1 MFDLGGGGSGNE
13 LVDVAGVVESKR
25 VLARAE
31 YRQIRA
37 IGAFHAARVAAE
49 TSVSVLMPG
58 ESAANEAALAL
69 GMSENRVWFA
79 ITLCEDLE
87 TRLPLTDEAFAS
99 GELDMAQVRTIHNL
113 LQNLSDEKARIV
125 EAALFARG
133 PIDRLP
139 PRRIGERL
147 RRLVARYDRDG
158 FAERSARA
166 KEERYISVKQC
177 DDGMAFLSGELPS
190 LDAATIWNRLKEM
203 AIGDVCAGDERSMPQ
218 RHADALVALA
228 DGSGRLTC
236 GCGREDCATAVP
248 AAGKRGPLVQ
258 IVVSDGSIG
267 FGSFSGGSFGAGA
280 GTGAR
285 AGAGAGAASAP
296 GGGSAAIPTV
306 GFLPGVGP
314 LDPETVRAAITHSA
328 TQRIH
333 VSAVD
338 PIEPAPD
345 IAALRYRIPR
355 ALADRIRARD
365 GVCRFPHCPVP
376 ATSCDIDHT
385 VPFDHANPSEGGR
398 TEDANLACLCRRHHR
413 WKTQGHMTLQQLGD
427 GLLRW
432 TMPDGQVYD
441 TEPDPPAFWAAGA

>member
-1 MFDLGGGGSGNE
+1 MFDSGGGGSGNG
-13 LVDVAGVVESKR
+13 LVAVAGLVESKR
-25 VLARAE
+25 ALACAE

-49 TSVSVLMPG
+49 ASGSVGIPG
-58 ESAANEAALAL
+58 ESAANEVSLAL
-69 GMSENRVWFA
+69 GMSEGRVWFA

-87 TRLPLTDEAFAS
+87 NRLPLTNTAFS
-99 GELDMAQVRTIHNL
+99 VGELDLAQVRTIHNL

-133 PIDRLP
+133 PIDGLP
-139 PRRIGERL
+139 PRRLGDRL

-166 KEERYISVKQC
+166 KEQRYISVKQC

-236 GCGREDCATAVP
+236 GCGRNDCATAIP

-267 FGSFSGGSFGAGA
+267 GAFGSGSFGAGF
-280 GTGAR
+280 GAS
-285 AGAGAGAASAP
+285 AGAGAGAGASAP
-296 GGGSAAIPTV
+296 GGSSAAIPSV

-314 LDPETVRAAITHSA
+314 LDPETVREAIAHSA

-338 PIEPAPD
+338 PVEPAPG

-376 ATSCDIDHT
+376 APSCDIDHT
-385 VPFDHANPSEGGR
+385 VPFDHENPDQGGR
-398 TEDANLACLCRRHHR
+398 TEEANLACLCRRHHR
-413 WKTQGHMTLQQLGD
+413 GK
-427 GLLRW
+427 RR
-432 TMPDGQVYD
+432 
-441 TEPDPPAFWAAGA
+441 AA

>member
-1 MFDLGGGGSGNE
+1 M
-13 LVDVAGVVESKR
+13 
-25 VLARAE
+25 
-31 YRQIRA
+31 
-37 IGAFHAARVAAE
+37 
-49 TSVSVLMPG
+49 
-58 ESAANEAALAL
+58 
-69 GMSENRVWFA
+69 WFA

-87 TRLPLTDEAFAS
+87 NRLPLTDAAFS
-99 GELDMAQVRTIHNL
+99 VGELDLAQVRTIHNL
-113 LQNLSDEKARIV
+113 LQNLSDQKARIV
-125 EAALFARG
+125 EATLFARG

-139 PRRIGERL
+139 PARLSGRL

-166 KEERYISVKQC
+166 KEQRYISVKQC
-177 DDGMAFLSGELPS
+177 DDGMGFLSGELPS

-203 AIGDVCAGDERSMPQ
+203 AIGDGCAGDERSMPQ

-236 GCGREDCATAVP
+236 GCGRDDCATAVP
-248 AAGKRGPLVQ
+248 AAGKRGPLAQ

-267 FGSFSGGSFGAGA
+267 FGSFRGGSVGGGSFGGGA
-280 GTGAR
+280 TGTDAEGV
-285 AGAGAGAASAP
+285 P
-296 GGGSAAIPTV
+296 GGGSAAIPSI

-314 LDPETVRAAITHSA
+314 LDPETVRAAIAHSA

-338 PIEPAPD
+338 PVESAPD

-376 ATSCDIDHT
+376 ASSCDIDHT
-385 VPFDHANPSEGGR
+385 VPFDHENPEQGGR
-398 TEDANLACLCRRHHR
+398 TEEANLACLCRRHHR
-413 WKTQGHMTLQQLGD
+413 
-427 GLLRW
+427 
-432 TMPDGQVYD
+432 
-441 TEPDPPAFWAAGA
+441 

>member
-1 MFDLGGGGSGNE
+1 MFDSGGGGSGNE
-13 LVDVAGVVESKR
+13 LVEASGLVESKR

-37 IGAFHAARVAAE
+37 IGGFHAARVAAE
-49 TSVSVLMPG
+49 ESEFGLVPG
-58 ESAANEAALAL
+58 ESAANEVALAL
-69 GMSENRVWFA
+69 GMSEGRVWFA
-79 ITLCEDLE
+79 ITLCRELDA
-87 TRLPLTDEAFAS
+87 RLLLTDGAFS
-99 GELDMAQVRTIHNL
+99 VGELDLAQVRTIHNL

-133 PIDRLP
+133 PIDRLSP
-139 PRRIGERL
+139 ARLSGRL
-147 RRLVARYDRDG
+147 RRLVARYDRAG
-158 FAERSARA
+158 FAERAARA
-166 KEERYISVKQC
+166 KQERYISVMQC

-236 GCGREDCATAVP
+236 GCGRDDCATAVP

-267 FGSFSGGSFGAGA
+267 GGSFGAGA
-280 GTGAR
+280 A
-285 AGAGAGAASAP
+285 
-296 GGGSAAIPTV
+296 GSAGIVGV

-314 LDPETVRAAITHSA
+314 LDPETVREAIAYSA

-338 PIEPAPD
+338 PVEPAPD

-385 VPFDHANPSEGGR
+385 IPFDHANSSEGGR
-398 TEDANLACLCRRHHR
+398 TEEANLACLCRRHHR
-413 WKTQGHMTLQQLGD
+413 WKTQGRMAVQQLGD

-441 TEPDPPAFWAAGA
+441 TEPDSPAFWAAGA

>member
-1 MFDLGGGGSGNE
+1 MFDSGGGGSGNE
-13 LVDVAGVVESKR
+13 LVEVSGLVESKR
-25 VLARAE
+25 MLACAE

-37 IGAFHAARVAAE
+37 IGGFHAARVAAE
-49 TSVSVLMPG
+49 ANGPVGIPG
-58 ESAANEAALAL
+58 ESAANEVALAL
-69 GMSENRVWFA
+69 GMSEGRVWFA
-79 ITLCEDLE
+79 ITLCEDLD
-87 TRLPLTDEAFAS
+87 TRLRLTNTAFS
-99 GELDMAQVRTIHNL
+99 VGELDLAQVRTIHNL

-139 PRRIGERL
+139 PARLSGRL

-166 KEERYISVKQC
+166 KGERYISVKQC

-190 LDAATIWNRLKEM
+190 LDAAMIWNRLKEM

-236 GCGREDCATAVP
+236 GCGRNDCATAIP

-258 IVVSDGSIG
+258 IVVSDGSV
-267 FGSFSGGSFGAGA
+267 SAGGMTA
-280 GTGAR
+280 
-285 AGAGAGAASAP
+285 
-296 GGGSAAIPTV
+296 

-314 LDPETVRAAITHSA
+314 LDPETVREAVAHSA

-338 PIEPAPD
+338 PVEAAPD
-345 IAALRYRIPR
+345 IAGLRYRIPR

-365 GVCRFPHCPVP
+365 GVCRFPQCAVP
-376 ATSCDIDHT
+376 AASCDIDHT
-385 VPFDHANPSEGGR
+385 TPFDHEHPDQGGR
-398 TEDANLACLCRRHHR
+398 TEEANLACLCRRHHR
-413 WKTQGHMTLQQLGD
+413 WKTQGRMAVQQLGD

-432 TMPDGQVYD
+432 TMPDGTVYD
-441 TEPDPPAFWAAGA
+441 TEPDSPTFWAAGA

>member
-1 MFDLGGGGSGNE
+1 MFDSGGGGSGNG
-13 LVDVAGVVESKR
+13 LVDVAGLVESKR
-25 VLARAE
+25 VLACAE
-31 YRQIRA
+31 YRHIRA
-37 IGAFHAARVAAE
+37 IGGFHAARVAAE
-49 TSVSVLMPG
+49 ANGPVGTPG
-58 ESAANEAALAL
+58 ESAANEMSLAL
-69 GMSENRVWFA
+69 GMSEGRVWFA
-79 ITLCEDLE
+79 ITLCEDLD
-87 TRLPLTDEAFAS
+87 TRLPLTNTAFS
-99 GELDMAQVRTIHNL
+99 VGELDLAQVRTIHNL

-139 PRRIGERL
+139 PARLSGRL

-203 AIGDVCAGDERSMPQ
+203 AIGDVCAGDERTMSQ

-236 GCGREDCATAVP
+236 GCGRDGCATAVP

-280 GTGAR
+280 GAE
-285 AGAGAGAASAP
+285 SAP
-296 GGGSAAIPTV
+296 GGDSAAIPSV

-314 LDPETVRAAITHSA
+314 LDPETVRAAIAHSA

-338 PIEPAPD
+338 PVEPAPD

-355 ALADRIRARD
+355 SLADRIRSRD
-365 GVCRFPHCPVP
+365 GVCRFPHCAVP
-376 ATSCDIDHT
+376 ASSCDIDHT
-385 VPFDHANPSEGGR
+385 IPFDHEHPDQGGR
-398 TEDANLACLCRRHHR
+398 TEEANLACLCRRHHR
-413 WKTQGHMTLQQLGD
+413 WKTQGRMTVRQLGD

-441 TEPDPPAFWAAGA
+441 TEPDSPAFWAAGA

>member
-1 MFDLGGGGSGNE
+1 MFDSGGGGSGNE
-13 LVDVAGVVESKR
+13 LVDVAGLVESKR
-25 VLARAE
+25 VLACAE
-31 YRQIRA
+31 YRQIQA
-37 IGAFHAARVAAE
+37 IGGFHAARVAAE
-49 TSVSVLMPG
+49 ASGSVGIPG
-58 ESAANEAALAL
+58 ESAANEVSLAL
-69 GMSENRVWFA
+69 GMSEGRVWFA
-79 ITLCEDLE
+79 IALCEDLD
-87 TRLPLTDEAFAS
+87 TRLPLTNTAFS
-99 GELDMAQVRTIHNL
+99 VGELDLAQVRTIHNL

-139 PRRIGERL
+139 PARLSGRL

-203 AIGDVCAGDERSMPQ
+203 AIGDVCAGDERSMSQ

-236 GCGREDCATAVP
+236 GCGRDDCATAIP
-248 AAGKRGPLVQ
+248 AATKRGPLVQ
-258 IVVSDGSIG
+258 IVVSDGS
-267 FGSFSGGSFGAGA
+267 F
-280 GTGAR
+280 
-285 AGAGAGAASAP
+285 
-296 GGGSAAIPTV
+296 GGGFTACTGSDGSVLV

-314 LDPETVRAAITHSA
+314 LDPETVRGAIAHSA

-338 PIEPAPD
+338 PVEAAPD

-355 ALADRIRARD
+355 SLADRIRARD
-365 GVCRFPHCPVP
+365 GVCRFPHCAVP
-376 ATSCDIDHT
+376 ASSCDIDHT
-385 VPFDHANPSEGGR
+385 IPFDHANPSEGGR
-398 TEDANLACLCRRHHR
+398 TEEANLACLCRRHHR
-413 WKTQGHMTLQQLGD
+413 WKTQGRMAVQQLGD

-432 TMPDGQVYD
+432 TMPDGTVYD
-441 TEPDPPAFWAAGA
+441 TEPDSPTFWAAGA

>member
-1 MFDLGGGGSGNE
+1 MFDSGGGGSGNE
-13 LVDVAGVVESKR
+13 LVDVAGLVESKR
-25 VLARAE
+25 ALARAE

-49 TSVSVLMPG
+49 QSASVSMPG
-58 ESAANEAALAL
+58 ESAANEVSLAL
-69 GMSENRVWFA
+69 GMSEGRVWFA
-79 ITLCEDLE
+79 ITLCEDLD

-99 GELDMAQVRTIHNL
+99 GELDLAQVRTIHNL

-139 PRRIGERL
+139 PARLSGRL

-203 AIGDVCAGDERSMPQ
+203 AIGDVCAGDERSMSQ

-236 GCGREDCATAVP
+236 GCGRDDCAAAVP

-258 IVVSDGSIG
+258 IVVSDGSV
-267 FGSFSGGSFGAGA
+267 SAGGMTA
-280 GTGAR
+280 
-285 AGAGAGAASAP
+285 
-296 GGGSAAIPTV
+296 

-314 LDPETVRAAITHSA
+314 LDPETVREAIAYSA

-338 PIEPAPD
+338 PVEPAPD

-376 ATSCDIDHT
+376 APSCDIDHT
-385 VPFDHANPSEGGR
+385 IPFDHANPGQGGR
-398 TEDANLACLCRRHHR
+398 TEEANLACLCRRHHR
-413 WKTQGHMTLQQLGD
+413 WKTQGRMAVQQLGD

-441 TEPDPPAFWAAGA
+441 TEPDSPTFWAAGA